1 MKIDIH
7 IVTNSGSMLPD
18 TSVGKSPEGEYS
30 PPVLAFSQILATSI
44 HGENVPK
51 TAITNPVQYTDSLV
65 ADQTHL
71 HRDSEPVADKPI
83 TIKSTEPLVQESFLI
98 DEPVQ
103 RRNEPTFLNNTQQE
117 PLSIIPETFDISPQ
131 KTKTVSRANQKA
143 KDEQTTHF
151 ARSIETNLS
160 VEKKV
165 EHNVALNNVTPQ
177 ENLVDQV
184 NGEKKSLEKNPLF
197 IDMDESLDIESMI
210 KEFSSKLNN
219 QTKSKVQVHRLPAHN
234 DDIQVRVDISAAS
247 QQEIPQIIDMVI
259 HNLWIPMQQKNDIH
273 LHTEVPISKIS
284 TDSSGIKFSQIIG
297 EETTRQTE
305 TDILSKKN
313 NTTFVHTSASATENR
328 VYSNELSVSV
338 LTNDD
343 KSLHSANAEKIEKN
357 VKEIGVDSKNINK
370 ITIDKPI
377 NTSEVVH
384 QRETQKSDMSNIV
397 SEKLTGNASVSSSN
411 NEDIGVPNKDRSDRK
426 QDLSK
431 TAFKNETVIT
441 DKAENIKRNPDVRV
455 KTNDNSYQMNDIE
468 YLPTTNVENKQNT
481 SAKRVD
487 VSASSKPTDELSSL
501 QIHRAHDDEQEKAL
515 QQYIETLFP
524 EKKSA
529 RTSLSINSPTI
540 NINNI
545 TGDSG
550 EYNQELPIPGDF
562 EETVVTERKTTEVPT
577 ISSPVRIEH
586 GDVTKQ
592 SKRFEKNDLS
602 FFRDNKTF
610 VQSQE
615 DEPNIVPEKNN
626 SSVGITNKYVERITT
641 KQHIQ
646 TKANVHE
653 GLTIS
658 EQEKPL
664 ILPETD
670 AETMQD
676 SPKERVENII
686 NQNFVTVSKGNKQQS
701 DLYPEEQ
708 KISSQ
713 REKVGDYD
721 DSKEVSWVNSL
732 TDGAKQHEDID
743 LSQTKQSANN
753 NTKIG
758 DFEFITANVQSKKN
772 ETVKENSS
780 VKSFEKNAAYSD
792 ISTKDEIHRDS
803 EINNATEKSEKVNAY
818 FDTKVNRNNKKID
831 VEQSLNVEK
840 LHTEVPSLKGTEILL
855 EDDLSNYQTQ
865 SEKRINREKELGS
878 YTQLAEKVSNDEDKI
893 DIIEQYKTSENNDEN
908 ISDVKKNRS
917 ARNFT
922 SPNLHEKLTVNKG
935 REIKDI
941 YPVENNG
948 MNEESE
954 GYLLSKLDESKYTH
968 ESKVHDSAK
977 GTTVNNGET
986 INQTKTDENSIDI
999 IPNEKPYPKKD
1010 KFNDTVTIGFK
1021 RSNQNV
1027 IQNNNISPVPHD
1039 YTTIVPK
1046 QEMNSGTVS
1055 TIDDSK
1061 VNDHSHTIETFAQIE
1076 STLQENFEHT
1086 SSQNQNG
1093 THTVT
1098 QNNASDANEKKLSI
1112 NGPAFIA
1119 KDDDKIGEVDN
1130 QVTIDSIDG
1139 NSNKNSKNHVENF
1152 VAQSNDNKSR
1162 KATLSGQENTAIK
1175 TIIPE
1180 MKSDKN
1186 SLITEENLNSGI
1198 ITAGKNAYQDRELQ
1212 TQLPR
1217 FELKAS
1223 KNINGL
1229 ESDNL
1234 TKVSEDSHERYQ
1246 REIPARKSLQNVEQ
1260 VDDRADEIF
1269 VPYSSEGELQSPKIN
1284 ADKNVLPHSGQRK
1297 IHDSVSHLKDSINST
1312 SADTAQETPHNS
1324 EQRKTKDDNST
1335 VHIVSDQIDNESIN
1349 KSKDF
1354 DENILDLDNDVYRTP
1369 SNNEAGKISNVE
1381 NLDSQYKRNQ
1391 SRSIIQSDSVDE
1403 SNRGSNLENNENN
1416 SIQQR
1421 IVDKRGDTQTTFF
1434 TKENIG
1440 GNVTEEVGNTV
1451 LTETVDSK
1459 KDVHSDTDVI
1469 QSSDKIT
1476 DKINSEGIEDSQFDE
1491 IVGNVGNKK
1500 ISTNVQDHIPQ
1511 NKIPIRVLP
1520 HESLNES
1527 EINSSIPEPN
1537 YQLNEEI
1544 GKTGQQISTENDNA
1558 TVKKK
1563 LQSLQNSDSRLE
1575 IDGLTDNQKH
1585 EVSRKP
1591 SINDNGTQS
1600 KRIATKEFS
1609 DSSSKTIQSRD
1620 TELSNQHTHNV
1631 YNINDV
1637 RIDENKSDAKHL
1649 IHKEIDNNLSVRS
1662 KASDVHE
1669 KNTQISY
1676 APINHNNNTN
1686 LESLDTD
1693 ITDNSDKVIDESE
1706 NQKENETINDV
1717 DSISRVQENTFVT
1730 HRPLQT
1736 NDASIYV
1743 LKNQSMDNAAIV
1755 VTSPQEQTMRD
1766 NSVPTTIH
1774 ALHSII
1780 EKASSVGMPVKNIV
1794 FTLRNNDAA
1803 SSEKNIVKK
1812 DVVSLKQDSSIQFE
1826 SNKETAGLSLN
1837 VRDNKIGT
1845 LLTPEKVLQNNASI
1859 LQISSQK
1866 EKESLPNNS
1875 LSTVDFQSKSAD
1887 SFPRISPENSG
1898 QNNSTSQD
1906 SGSYKRESLS
1916 KRQTLKD
1923 NQMIRGFD
1931 FEKNTREQSVSF
1943 PERHPLQKNER
1954 NIQVPDNDKFS
1965 TATTNFIDNK
1975 YAVLEE
1981 QSFVTQQTVQPLISH
1996 ESINGVRG
2004 NEIVETSHINTG
2016 IMQAAIGQHVTNK
2029 LSAPTVKKSFEDT
2042 IVSTVP
2048 VHQFSEKTHEYISA
2062 RTPSDGAVRMVLQPE
2077 ELGTVIVRYA
2087 TQNTDTQ
2094 LQIQVDSQQTKQI
2107 IESQLP
2113 QLKEQFTKQGMQLDR
2128 VEVSVRKKE
2137 EDLSNSSQYSSNNRQ
2152 GQSQQEQESRQQF
2165 TRSFKFAADARKAQT
2180 TLNYTSSAFNR
2191 IFQTQ
2196 R

>member
-51 TAITNPVQYTDSLV
+51 TAITHPAQYTDSLI
-65 ADQTHL
+65 ADQPKL
-71 HRDSEPVADKPI
+71 HRDSEPVAVKPI
-83 TIKSTEPLVQESFLI
+83 TIKSSEPLVQQSFLI

-103 RRNEPTFLNNTQQE
+103 RRNEPIFLNNTHQE
-117 PLSIIPETFDISPQ
+117 PLSVMPETLDFSPQ
-131 KTKTVSRANQKA
+131 KIKTVSRVNQKA
-143 KDEQTTHF
+143 KDEQATHF
-151 ARSIETNLS
+151 ARSAEANLS
-160 VEKKV
+160 VEKNV

-210 KEFSSKLNN
+210 KEFSTKLNN

-305 TDILSKKN
+305 TDAERKESKAQTISSK
-313 NTTFVHTSASATENR
+313 V
-328 VYSNELSVSV
+328 
-338 LTNDD
+338 
-343 KSLHSANAEKIEKN
+343 EKG
-357 VKEIGVDSKNINK
+357 VKELGADSKYINNIK
-370 ITIDKPI
+370 IDKPI
-377 NTSEVVH
+377 GTSEVVH
-384 QRETQKSDMSNIV
+384 QVETQNSDMSNIV
-397 SEKLTGNASVSSSN
+397 SEKQTGNASVSASN
-411 NEDIGVPNKDRSDRK
+411 NEDIAVQNKDRSDRK

-431 TAFKNETVIT
+431 TSFKNETVIS
-441 DKAENIKRNPDVRV
+441 DKAENIKRNPDVQV
-455 KTNDNSYQMNDIE
+455 KINDNSYQMNDVE
-468 YLPTTNVENKQNT
+468 YSPTTIVENKQNT
-481 SAKRVD
+481 SAKRD
-487 VSASSKPTDELSSL
+487 DISASPKPTNELSSL
-501 QIHRAHDDEQEKAL
+501 QIHRANDDEQEKAL

-550 EYNQELPIPGDF
+550 EYNQELPILDDF
-562 EETVVTERKTTEVPT
+562 EEIVATEGKSTDDPT
-577 ISSPVRIEH
+577 IYSSVKLKH
-586 GDVTKQ
+586 GDVSKLSEQ
-592 SKRFEKNDLS
+592 SEKHDLS
-602 FFRDNKTF
+602 VYQNNEILVHSEEKE
-610 VQSQE
+610 QI
-615 DEPNIVPEKNN
+615 IVPEKNN
-626 SSVGITNKYVERITT
+626 RGVGSTNISVEGTTT
-641 KQHIQ
+641 KQHVQ
-646 TKANVHE
+646 TKENAQE
-653 GLTIS
+653 GVAIS
-658 EQEKPL
+658 DQLKSL
-664 ILPETD
+664 ISPETD
-670 AETMQD
+670 AQTMQG
-676 SPKERVENII
+676 SPKEEVENI
-686 NQNFVTVSKGNKQQS
+686 NQNFVNVSIGSKQHS
-701 DLYPEEQ
+701 DLNPERQ
-708 KISSQ
+708 KNLSQ

-721 DSKEVSWVNSL
+721 DSKQDSSVNSL
-732 TDGAKQHEDID
+732 NDGAKQHEDVD

-753 NTKIG
+753 NTKNA
-758 DFEFITANVQSKKN
+758 DFESITAKVQSKKN
-772 ETVKENSS
+772 ETIKENSS

-792 ISTKDEIHRDS
+792 ISTKDEIYRDS
-803 EINNATEKSEKVNAY
+803 EINNATEKSEKVNVYANA
-818 FDTKVNRNNKKID
+818 KESRNNKKSE
-831 VEQSLNVEK
+831 VEQSLNLDKVHAEI
-840 LHTEVPSLKGTEILL
+840 PSLKGTEILL

-893 DIIEQYKTSENNDEN
+893 DVIEQYKTSENNDEN
-908 ISDVKKNRS
+908 ISDGKKNRS

-922 SPNLHEKLTVNKG
+922 SPNLHENLTVNKG

-948 MNEESE
+948 INEESV
-954 GYLLSKLDESKYTH
+954 GYSFSKLDESKYAN
-968 ESKVHDSAK
+968 ESKAHISAK

-986 INQTKTDENSIDI
+986 INQTKTNENSIDI

-1010 KFNDTVTIGFK
+1010 KFYDTVTIGFK
-1021 RSNQNV
+1021 RSNQNQNV

-1046 QEMNSGTVS
+1046 QEIYPDNSGAGS
-1055 TIDDSK
+1055 TIDDGK
-1061 VNDHSHTIETFAQIE
+1061 VNNHSIENFAQTQ
-1076 STLQENFEHT
+1076 STLQEDFDHT
-1086 SSQNQNG
+1086 SSQKQNS
-1093 THTVT
+1093 THTVI
-1098 QNNASDANEKKLSI
+1098 QNNIGDTYEKKLSI
-1112 NGPAFIA
+1112 NRPVSIA
-1119 KDDDKIGEVDN
+1119 KDDDNIGEVDN
-1130 QVTIDSIDG
+1130 EVIIDSIGD
-1139 NSNKNSKNHVENF
+1139 NSKGNSKNQIENF
-1152 VAQSNDNKSR
+1152 IAESNDSKSR
-1162 KATLSGQENTAIK
+1162 KETLSGQENTVRK

-1180 MKSDKN
+1180 MKSDKK

-1198 ITAGKNAYQDRELQ
+1198 ITSGKIAHQDGELQ
-1212 TQLPR
+1212 IQLPR
-1217 FELKAS
+1217 FEVKAS
-1223 KNINGL
+1223 KNNNGL
-1229 ESDNL
+1229 KTDNL
-1234 TKVSEDSHERYQ
+1234 TKVSEGSHELYQ
-1246 REIPARKSLQNVEQ
+1246 TEIPALKIVQNIEPVE
-1260 VDDRADEIF
+1260 DRADELL
-1269 VPYSSEGELQSPKIN
+1269 VHYSSEGELQPPKTN
-1284 ADKNVLPHSGQRK
+1284 ADKNVLPLSGQRK
-1297 IHDSVSHLKDSINST
+1297 INDSVTHLKDSINST
-1312 SADTAQETPHNS
+1312 RADIAKETPHNS
-1324 EQRKTKDDNST
+1324 EQRKIKDDNST
-1335 VHIVSDQIDNESIN
+1335 IHIVGSQIDNESIH

-1354 DENILDLDNDVYRTP
+1354 EENTHDLENVADIKP
-1369 SNNEAGKISNVE
+1369 SKQEAGRVSNVE
-1381 NLDSQYKRNQ
+1381 NIHSENKKNQ
-1391 SRSIIQSDSVDE
+1391 SKSIKQSNSVDE
-1403 SNRGSNLENNENN
+1403 NNRGSNLEIIENS
-1416 SIQQR
+1416 SISQR
-1421 IVDKRGDTQTTFF
+1421 IVDKMGDSQSSFVN
-1434 TKENIG
+1434 KENL
-1440 GNVTEEVGNTV
+1440 VEDLTQELSNTP
-1451 LTETVDSK
+1451 LPEQKDSDVDKTADHNSNRK
-1459 KDVHSDTDVI
+1459 NSD
-1469 QSSDKIT
+1469 
-1476 DKINSEGIEDSQFDE
+1476 NSLY
-1491 IVGNVGNKK
+1491 
-1500 ISTNVQDHIPQ
+1500 TPQ
-1511 NKIPIRVLP
+1511 NKIPIHVLP

-1527 EINSSIPEPN
+1527 EVNSSIPEPN

-1620 TELSNQHTHNV
+1620 TELSNQHIHNV

-1649 IHKEIDNNLSVRS
+1649 IHKETDNNLSVRS
-1662 KASDVHE
+1662 KDSDVHE
-1669 KNTQISY
+1669 KNTQISF
-1676 APINHNNNTN
+1676 APINHKNNTN
-1686 LESLDTD
+1686 VESFDAD
-1693 ITDNSDKVIDESE
+1693 ITDKSDKVIDESE
-1706 NQKENETINDV
+1706 SQIENETINDV
-1717 DSISRVQENTFVT
+1717 DSISRVQENTLVT

-1755 VTSPQEQTMRD
+1755 VTSPQEQTIRD

-1812 DVVSLKQDSSIQFE
+1812 DVVPLKQDSSTQFE

-1837 VRDNKIGT
+1837 NRDNKIGT

-1859 LQISSQK
+1859 LQVSSQK
-1866 EKESLPNNS
+1866 EKESLPKNS
-1875 LSTVDFQSKSAD
+1875 LSTVDIQSKSVE

-1898 QNNSTSQD
+1898 QNNSTNQN

-1931 FEKNTREQSVSF
+1931 FEKNTREQSVTF

-1954 NIQVPDNDKFS
+1954 IIQVPDNDKFS
-1965 TATTNFIDNK
+1965 TATTNLIDNK

-2016 IMQAAIGQHVTNK
+2016 IMQATIGQHVTNK
-2029 LSAPTVKKSFEDT
+2029 LAAPTVKKSFEDT

-2113 QLKEQFTKQGMQLDR
+2113 QLKEQFTKQGMQLDH
-2128 VEVSVRKKE
+2128 VDVIVRKKE
-2137 EDLSNSSQYSSNNRQ
+2137 EDMSNSSQYSSNNRQ

-2165 TRSFKFAADARKAQT
+2165 TRSFKYAAEARKAQT